1 MESNVDFKYQ
11 RIILEETKN
20 GERRQ
25 VPLKGKALEL
35 LKQLQDKHILCS
47 KLLFS
52 SKVFFNKPTDIRSA
66 WEYALKRSKIEDFR
80 FHDL

>member
-1 MESNVDFKYQ
+1 MWILNIKESY
-11 RIILEETKN
+11 EETKN

-35 LKQLQDKHILCS
+35 LKQLQNKHSLCS
-47 KLLFS
+47 KLLFP

-66 WEYALKRSKIEDFR
+66 WEYALKRAKIRR
-80 FHDL
+80 FSFS